1 MKAKLDYWL
10 KKLTSKEYLEKILEY
25 AITHLQL
32 NLIISNL
39 NLKFYEDLLANIID
53 EADEYIE
60 EKLANY
66 LEEDINKLL

>member
-60 EKLANY
+60 EKLADY